1 MSLERTNERRIV
13 GIACTRAG
21 VDDDVDGGQFMLVE
35 SKRFANLALQVIASH
50 RVADDAG
57 RNGQSQ
63 SSIRTAI
70 GADEDCEQGIGETSR
85 ILVDAIELRFVM
97 ETVRRCERPC
107 FGVQVALASAG
118 RWMNRVT
125 PSSACGPS
133 HDGERAPVGRHEW
146 PCAHGSREYVDDELC
161 SAGKCAS

>member
-85 ILVDAIELRFVM
+85 VFIDAVELRFVM

-107 FGVQVALASAG
+107 FRLQVTLVSAE
-118 RWMNRVT
+118 RCLDRVT
-125 PSSACGPS
+125 PSNACGLS
-133 HDGERAPVGRHEW
+133 RDGERALADQHEW
-146 PCAHGSREYVDDELC
+146 PCAHGSRECVDDELC